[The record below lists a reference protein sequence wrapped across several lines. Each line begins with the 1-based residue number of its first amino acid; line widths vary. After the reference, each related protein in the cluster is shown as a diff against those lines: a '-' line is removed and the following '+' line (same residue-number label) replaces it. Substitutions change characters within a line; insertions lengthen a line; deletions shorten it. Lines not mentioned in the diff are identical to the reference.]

1 MQDWRQ
7 TYQRILSLVQT
18 GKLEKAFEEAERA
31 VQTHTAIY
39 PLWELFGV
47 AARQTG
53 RQTLAIS
60 ALEHAVAIDPEQPS
74 GRNNLGNARRDAD
87 QHEKAIQAYQ
97 SAIAI
102 RPDYPEAHNNLGTVR
117 RLLGD
122 PKSAVAS
129 HQRAI
134 ALRPDYA
141 EAHHN
146 LGVALNDLA
155 RHDEAVTAL
164 RIALSLNPTLTET
177 KYHLGN
183 ALLDS
188 RRHDEAIASF
198 RDAIESSPDFP
209 EAHYNLANTLRDV
222 GDLEQAANHYLC
234 ALRDKPQFA
243 AAWQAAT
250 SLNEFPVNEDTL
262 GQLQKLRQEPALDDH
277 EQCEIRFALYQ
288 TYKRLNQPEE
298 GFQYLQEA
306 NALRRQELGY
316 QQDSEAAFF
325 NKLKAEYHDWLV
337 TSATHEPSLYRP
349 IFIIGMPRSGTTL
362 VEQIISSHSEVTGL
376 GELPFA
382 RAAVMPLLNRNDTS
396 IIERLSDLRSRYLE
410 QVHSRLPTAGAFTD
424 KMPQNALWLPMLA
437 MALPEAKFVHV
448 HRSPQATC
456 WSLYERYF
464 PARGLDY
471 SYDLGDV
478 AHYYQL
484 YQDLM
489 YRYASALG
497 ERIYHLSYETLTES
511 LERETKCLTD
521 YLGLAFEAAML
532 APQANERTV
541 LTQSN
546 EQVRKPIYQGSSDAW
561 RRFETQLQGAFDGLT
576 PFRPDHVSEG
586 SG

>member
-1 MQDWRQ
+1 MQDWRH
-7 TYQRILSLVQT
+7 TYQHILSLVQT
-18 GKLEKAFEEAERA
+18 RQLEKAFDEAQRA

-39 PLWELFGV
+39 PLWELLGV

-53 RQTLAIS
+53 RHTLAIS
-60 ALEHAVAIDPEQPS
+60 ALERAVVIDPDQPS
-74 GRNNLGNARRDAD
+74 GHNNLGNAHRDID
-87 QHEKAIQAYQ
+87 QHEKAIEAYEK
-97 SAIAI
+97 AIAI
-102 RPDYPEAHNNLGTVR
+102 RPEYPEAHNNLGTVR

-122 PKSAVAS
+122 SKSAVAS

-155 RHDEAVTAL
+155 RHDEAVSAL
-164 RIALSLNPTLTET
+164 RTAISLNPTLAAT

-188 RRHDEAIASF
+188 RAYDEAIASF

-209 EAHYNLANTLRDV
+209 EAHYNLANALRDV
-222 GDLEQAANHYLC
+222 GDLERAANHYLS
-234 ALRDKPQFA
+234 ALSSKPNFA

-250 SLNEFPVNEDTL
+250 SLNEFPVNKDTL
-262 GQLQKLRQEPALDDH
+262 DQLKKIREESALDDH
-277 EQCEIRFALYQ
+277 EKCEIGFALYQ
-288 TYKRLNQPEE
+288 ICKRLNHPED

-306 NALRRQELGY
+306 NALRKQELGY

-325 NKLKAEYHDWLV
+325 DQLKAEYPDWLNA
-337 TSATHEPSLYRP
+337 SATHEPSHYRP
-349 IFIIGMPRSGTTL
+349 IFIVGMPRSGTTL
-362 VEQIISSHSEVTGL
+362 VEQIISSHSAVTGL

-382 RAAVMPLLNRNDTS
+382 RTAVMPLLNRSDAPIN
-396 IIERLSDLRSRYLE
+396 ERLSDLRRRYLE
-410 QVHSRLPTAGAFTD
+410 AVHSRLPTAGAFTD

-437 MALPEAKFVHV
+437 AALPEAKFVHV
-448 HRSPQATC
+448 HRNPQATC

-471 SYDLGDV
+471 SYDLRDL

-484 YQDLM
+484 HQDLM
-489 YRYASALG
+489 CTVATSLG

-511 LERETKCLTD
+511 LETEAKCLSD
-521 YLGLAFEAAML
+521 YLGLAFEARML
-532 APQANERTV
+532 TPHANERIV

-561 RRFETQLQGAFDGLT
+561 RRFETQLQGAFDALT
-576 PFRPDHVSEG
+576 PFQPGQPAEG
-586 SG
+586 SD

>member
-1 MQDWRQ
+1 MQDWRH
-7 TYQRILSLVQT
+7 TYQHILSLVQT
-18 GKLEKAFEEAERA
+18 GQLEKAFEEAERA

-39 PLWELFGV
+39 PLWELLGV

-53 RQTLAIS
+53 RHTLAIT
-60 ALEHAVAIDPEQPS
+60 ALERAVAIDPNQPS
-74 GRNNLGNARRDAD
+74 GHNNLGNACRDVD
-87 QHEKAIQAYQ
+87 QHERAVEAYEKAIT
-97 SAIAI
+97 I
-102 RPDYPEAHNNLGTVR
+102 RPDYPEAHNNLATVK

-122 PKSAVAS
+122 LESAVAS
-129 HQRAI
+129 CQRAI
-134 ALRPDYA
+134 SLRPNYA

-155 RHDEAVTAL
+155 RHDEAISAL
-164 RIALSLNPTLTET
+164 RTARSLNPTLTET

-209 EAHYNLANTLRDV
+209 EAHYNLANALRDV
-222 GDLEQAANHYLC
+222 GDLELAANHYLS
-234 ALRDKPQFA
+234 ALRCKPLFA

-250 SLNEFPVNEDTL
+250 SLNEFPVTENTL
-262 GQLQKLRQEPALDDH
+262 DQLKKLREESALNDH
-277 EQCEIRFALYQ
+277 ERCEIGYALYQ
-288 TYKRLNQPEE
+288 TCKRLNQPEE

-306 NALRRQELGY
+306 NALRKKELGY

-325 NKLKAEYHDWLV
+325 DQLKADYPDWLN
-337 TSATHEPSLYRP
+337 TSRTYEPSQYRP
-349 IFIIGMPRSGTTL
+349 IFIVGMPRSGTTL

-382 RAAVMPLLNRNDTS
+382 RAAVMPLLTHSDIS
-396 IIERLSDLRSRYLE
+396 INERLSDLRHRYLE

-437 MALPEAKFVHV
+437 AALPEAKFVHV
-448 HRSPQATC
+448 YRNPQATC

-471 SYDLGDV
+471 SYDLEDV

-484 YQDLM
+484 HQDLM
-489 YRYASALG
+489 HSYARSLG
-497 ERIYHLSYETLTES
+497 ERIYHLSYERLTES
-511 LERETKCLTD
+511 LESEANCLSG
-521 YLGLAFEAAML
+521 YLELAFEGRML
-532 APQANERTV
+532 TPQANDRIV

-561 RRFETQLQGAFDGLT
+561 RRFETQLQGAFDGLS
-576 PFRPDHVSEG
+576 PFQPDQPAGGSE
-586 SG
+586 